1 MPYDVTT
8 PAGQVRLLIT
18 DTSDDPTVQLFA
30 DDEID
35 AFLGLED
42 SSVFRA
48 AALALETIASDQVL
62 VLKVI
67 RTLDVQTDGAKVS
80 DALLK
85 RAAVLRAR
93 ADDDADTAEDDFAV
107 AEFADPV
114 FGSRERLLKQY
125 DRGLV

>member
-1 MPYDVTT
+1 MPYDVNT

-18 DTSDDPTVQLFA
+18 DTSDDLDVQLFT

-35 AFLGLED
+35 AFLLMEG
-42 SSVFRA
+42 SNVFRG
-48 AALALETIASDQVL
+48 AALALETVAVDQAL

-67 RTLDVQTDGAKVS
+67 RTLDVQTDGAKVAES
-80 DALLK
+80 LLK
-85 RAAVLRAR
+85 RAVMLRAR

-114 FGSRERLLKQY
+114 FGARERFWRQV